1 MWQALT
7 TSSVCFKISDVGI
20 DASGIVDAI
29 VDFWEN
35 NPAVK
40 AVQQV
45 QSGPPASP
53 GTVALTISGCVQA
66 ASLL

>member
-7 TSSVCFKISDVGI
+7 TLSVCFKMSDVGI
-20 DASGIVDAI
+20 DASGLVDAI

-40 AVQQV
+40 AVQPV
-45 QSGPPASP
+45 QSGHARPPQGLAFI
-53 GTVALTISGCVQA
+53 ISGCLQD
-66 ASLL
+66 ASL